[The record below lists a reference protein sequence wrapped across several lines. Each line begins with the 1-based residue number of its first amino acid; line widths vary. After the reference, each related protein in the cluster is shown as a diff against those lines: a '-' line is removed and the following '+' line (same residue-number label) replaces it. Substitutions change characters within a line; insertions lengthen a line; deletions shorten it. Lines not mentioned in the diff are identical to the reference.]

1 MPFYLTMLLLVP
13 ILMGLTGLFTSKG
26 RVTLKEFFV
35 MELAVALVL
44 AVGIGISFYT
54 ATGDVELWNG
64 RVAKK
69 VKELVS
75 CEHSY
80 SCNCRPSCSGS
91 GKDEVCTTVCDTC
104 YEHSNDWDWN
114 LYTNNNETVTIKRI
128 DRRGSQEPP
137 RWTQAQVMDPTALQ
151 HRFTNYVKASPD
163 TILRRR
169 GVLKQFQNLVPAYP
183 VGVYDYHY
191 ADRFVSVGVPEP
203 NARDWNRLLQELNA
217 DLGPSKEVNII
228 LVAVKTE
235 DPVYQYALEEA
246 WIGGKKNDLIV
257 LLGVTDYPK
266 ISWVRV
272 SSWSKSEDLKV
283 ELRDAVQEIGTMA
296 DRGKLAETI
305 RGLVVKKFIRR
316 HMSEFKYLAAGLQP
330 GTTVTIV
337 LFIVGLLVQIGL
349 LVYFYR
355 EDPFDT
361 GYQRYGRRW

>member
-1 MPFYLTMLLLVP
+1 MPFYLAMLLLVP
-13 ILMGLTGLFTSKG
+13 ILIGLVGFFSSKG

-64 RVAKK
+64 RVVKK
-69 VKELVS
+69 VKERVS

-80 SCNCRPSCSGS
+80 SCNPYPCN
-91 GKDEVCTTVCDTC
+91 CDKNGCQTCWQTC

-114 LYTNNNETVTIKRI
+114 LYTNNNETITIKRV
-128 DRRGSQEPP
+128 DRQGSKEPL
-137 RWTQAQVMDPTALQ
+137 RWTQAQLRNPTALQ
-151 HRFTNYVKASPD
+151 HRFTNYIKASPD

-169 GVLKQFQNLVPAYP
+169 GVLKQFQKLVPAYP
-183 VGVYDYHY
+183 IGVYDYHY

-228 LVAVKTE
+228 VVAVKTD
-235 DPVYQYALEEA
+235 DPAYQYALEEA
-246 WIGGKKNDLIV
+246 WVGGKKNDFIV
-257 LLGVTDYPK
+257 LLGVTEYPR

-283 ELRDAVQEIGTMA
+283 ELRDAIQEIGTMA
-296 DRGKLAETI
+296 DREKLVETL
-305 RGLVVKKFIRR
+305 RGLVIKKFVRR
-316 HMSEFKYLAAGLQP
+316 HMSEFKYLVAGLQP
-330 GTTVTIV
+330 GNTATVI

-349 LVYFYR
+349 LIYFYR